1 MIKKGQEKILA
12 KMFQQKTKEGSEVQH
27 QIVRTLYPSERRGR
41 VFAVYWAAILVS
53 LYHKGRRQSL

>member
-1 MIKKGQEKILA
+1 
-12 KMFQQKTKEGSEVQH
+12 MFQQKTKEGSEVQH